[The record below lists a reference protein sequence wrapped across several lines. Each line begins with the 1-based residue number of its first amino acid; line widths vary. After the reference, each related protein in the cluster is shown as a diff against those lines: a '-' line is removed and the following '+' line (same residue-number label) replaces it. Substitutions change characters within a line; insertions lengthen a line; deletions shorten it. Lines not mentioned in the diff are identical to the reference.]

1 MNRRALQM
9 MLQAEADDL
18 AAKTGRGVVIVAADE
33 TREAGQSETTTTAAA
48 SRLSTYATI
57 SVVRHLLVATRNIE
71 TRAACDCAACVE
83 RLGMLEQLLDLLGE
97 PASTGQPT
105 EAGALH

>member
-9 MLQAEADDL
+9 MLQAKANDL
-18 AAKTGRGVVIVAADE
+18 ASKTGRGVVIVAADE

-71 TRAACDCAACVE
+71 AQHACDCAACTA
-83 RLGMLEQLLDLLGE
+83 RLDMLEQLLDLLGE
-97 PASTGQPT
+97 PAATG
-105 EAGALH
+105 EAAAAGALH